1 MKDLKKTVAGQKA
14 KMASVLADVQQLVDR
29 EKQTTDSTTKQLVK
43 KLRRSASDTQIRYNR
58 VIVLCRQFVKSI
70 LKSDKYDVL

>member
-14 KMASVLADVQQLVDR
+14 KMASVLSDVQQLVDR
-29 EKQTTDSTTKQLVK
+29 EKQTTDPTTKQLVK

-58 VIVLCRQFVKSI
+58 VIFCVESLSRVF
-70 LKSDKYDVL
+70 